1 MFVLGDGP
9 KEVGI
14 VISVVAGDASLGA
27 VADNHRPKII
37 INHHHCCHYQEDT
50 SIKESLKISDSF
62 FKRDLKLYKEKR
74 SESRIDNC
82 IMELTRSAC

>member
-37 INHHHCCHYQEDT
+37 INHHHCCHYQEETRPT
-50 SIKESLKISDSF
+50 SIKGSI
-62 FKRDLKLYKEKR
+62 KLRLIFQARLE
-74 SESRIDNC
+74 I
-82 IMELTRSAC
+82 I